1 VVAIIVTPVVIVVIT
16 DPSQPPDPDSVAQ
29 VVSTVTDAPPASP
42 GPAEP
47 DPRGPRHRKTRRW
60 PHRLLVGSCIFVGI
74 CLLAAG
80 GTYGYIVWRLGNV
93 ARIRLPNLTADKPGT
108 PMNVLLVGS
117 DSRANLTGQDAK
129 QAGKG
134 RADTTG
140 QRSDTIIVLHIDP
153 GSKKA
158 AILSI
163 PRDLV
168 VPIAGTNQL
177 GRINSAF
184 TDAGNGKGPQRL
196 IDTIQN
202 ALGIQI
208 NHYAEVDFVGFKGI
222 VDTVGGVSIYVPTP
236 VRDTFSGLNI
246 KNPGCIRFNGEQALQ
261 WVRSRHYEYYEAG
274 RWHED
279 TRADIGRIQR
289 QQDFIRRVLKRA
301 VSTGL
306 TNPLELNALVANGTK
321 YLTIDKALSTKDMT
335 SLASRFRSLN
345 PDTVDMLTL
354 PTEGRIVGGQYTGEK
369 LIQPQAQQ
377 LIDRVNG
384 KSAAS
389 TGAPIGVKPAEV
401 RLRVLN
407 GTGADGL
414 AGKVSTSLEGVGYN
428 IAQRGDADNFRYSK
442 TTIRYAPTALVKAQ
456 LLQASLTGGAT
467 LVADS
472 TLRDVDVSLIVGSDY
487 TGVKTP
493 PATVGSTASSAPT
506 TTPPTTAANPIPT
519 PKGAPP
525 APSC

>member
-1 VVAIIVTPVVIVVIT
+1 M
-16 DPSQPPDPDSVAQ
+16 
-29 VVSTVTDAPPASP
+29 
-42 GPAEP
+42 
-47 DPRGPRHRKTRRW
+47 
-60 PHRLLVGSCIFVGI
+60 
-74 CLLAAG
+74 CLIAAG
-80 GTYGYIVWRLGNV
+80 GGYAYVMWRLGN
-93 ARIRLPNLTADKPGT
+93 IHRLHIPGLTNDSPGE

-134 RADTTG
+134 RVDTAG

-153 GSKKA
+153 AAKKA

-168 VPIAGTNQL
+168 VPISGTNQL

-184 TDAGNGKGPQRL
+184 SDANANQGPTRL
-196 IDTIQN
+196 MQTIQN
-202 ALGIQI
+202 ALGIKI

-236 VRDTFSGLNI
+236 VRDIYSGLNI
-246 KNPGCIRFNGEQALQ
+246 KNPGCVRFNGEQALQ

-274 RWHED
+274 RWHD
-279 TRADIGRIQR
+279 DPRADIGRIQR
-289 QQDFIRRVLKRA
+289 QQDFIRRVLKKA

-306 TNPLELNALVANGTK
+306 TNPLEVNALVANGTK
-321 YLTIDKALSTKDMT
+321 YLTIDNELSTKDMT
-335 SLASRFRSLN
+335 SLAKRFRSLN

-354 PTEGRIVGGQYTGEK
+354 PTEGRIVHGEYTGEK
-369 LIQPQAQQ
+369 LIEPQAQQ
-377 LIDRVNG
+377 IIDRING
-384 KSAAS
+384 PTAATSAPS
-389 TGAPIGVKPAEV
+389 SVKTAEV

-414 AGKVSTSLEGVGYN
+414 AGKVSNDLEGVGYN
-428 IAQRGDADNFRYSK
+428 IAQKGDADNFRYSK
-442 TTIRYAPTALVKAQ
+442 STIRYAPGALAKAQ
-456 LLQASLTGGAT
+456 LLQASLAGGAT

-493 PATVGSTASSAPT
+493 PTAATGSTASTAPT
-506 TTPPTTAANPIPT
+506 TTPPTSAPNPIPT